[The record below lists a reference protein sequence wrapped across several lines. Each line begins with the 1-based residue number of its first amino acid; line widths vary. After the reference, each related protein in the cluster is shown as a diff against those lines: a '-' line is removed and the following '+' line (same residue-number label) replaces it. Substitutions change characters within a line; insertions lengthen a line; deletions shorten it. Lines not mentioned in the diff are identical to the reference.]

1 MAAIFMKRRLGIRA
15 RLYCVAIFSAI
26 SVALLAAASFHF
38 ARTTSIAADRL
49 YHDGFEGIESF
60 AQLQSLLEQHR
71 RLVES
76 APAEVDRKRIEESQR
91 DMIEKSARL
100 TILINDLNVR
110 ANDAEKAEI
119 ESQLA
124 RKVPKLVENGQ
135 DVLFYAHNFAQDK
148 AIEAAER
155 YAKIADEFEQLIRK
169 FRSRQMSIS
178 DEAVLSL
185 SESARA
191 LIFWVSASA
200 FVALLLIG
208 PFGMTITRDVL
219 SRLGRITNYM
229 GRLAGHELTEEVPS
243 RCDLDEVGDMARA
256 VQVFKDNA
264 IELLERKSQLER
276 VNLQLDVALNNMTH
290 GLCMFDGS
298 QKLIICNGRYA
309 SMYALPEHLT
319 KPGTDLA
326 LILKYRTEVGN
337 LYSLLDDPQTDAA
350 LIRNNSS
357 QHSIHELP
365 DGRVI
370 SIARQIMPDGGWVA
384 VHEDVTERRQAEA
397 QIAHLARHDH
407 LTNLPNRVFFRTK
420 LEEAVEGL
428 RRGKHFAVHCLDLD
442 RFKAVNDTL
451 GHPIGDVLLRAV
463 SERLQDCVQASD
475 FVARLG
481 GDEFAII
488 QSDVE
493 RPEDCSNLA
502 RRVIDIVSEPYL
514 IDGQQLIIGASI
526 GIAIT
531 SGKETNPDQ
540 LLKNADLAMYR
551 AKAEGRGTYLIF
563 EQEMDARIQ
572 ARRAMERDLRHAL
585 NSNEIVLYY
594 QPVVN
599 TKRGGVSGFE
609 ALVRWF
615 HPTEGEIPPSKFIPL
630 AEENGL
636 IGPLGEW
643 IFRTACA
650 EASKWPTDIRLAVNL
665 SSAQIKYRNIAQV
678 ILGALAASGLA
689 ASRLEIEITESV
701 LLENDAKTIALLNEF
716 RSLGIRIAMDDFGT
730 GYSSLSYL
738 RNLPLDKI
746 KIDQSFIHDLAQKPE
761 ARAIVRAI
769 ISLASALNMSV
780 VAEGVETAEQL
791 RIVQTEGCDEVQGFF
806 FSHPQPAAA
815 IREIISRCNKLT
827 QVAA

>member
-1 MAAIFMKRRLGIRA
+1 MAPILTKHRLGIKA
-15 RLYCVAIFSAI
+15 RLYSVAIFSAI
-26 SVALLAAASFHF
+26 SVALLAASSIHF

-49 YHDGFEGIESF
+49 YHDGFEGVENF
-60 AQLQSLLEQHR
+60 ARLESLLEQHR

-76 APAEVDRKRIEESQR
+76 APAEVDRKRLEESQR

-100 TILINDLNVR
+100 TILINDLNR
-110 ANDAEKAEI
+110 RTNDADTTEI
-119 ESQLA
+119 QSQLA
-124 RKVPKLVENGQ
+124 RKIPKLVENGQ

-148 AIEAAER
+148 AIEAADR
-155 YAKIADEFEQLIRK
+155 YAKTADDFEQLIRN
-169 FRSRQMSIS
+169 FRSRQMSIA
-178 DEAVLSL
+178 DEAVLGL

-191 LIFWVSASA
+191 LILWVSASA
-200 FVALLLIG
+200 FAALLLIG
-208 PFGMTITRDVL
+208 PFGIAITRDVL
-219 SRLGRITNYM
+219 ARLARITNYM
-229 GRLAGHELTEEVPS
+229 SRLAGHEVTEEVPS
-243 RCDLDEVGDMARA
+243 RSDLDEVGDMARA
-256 VQVFKDNA
+256 VQVFKDNG
-264 IELLERKSQLER
+264 IELLERKVQLER
-276 VNLQLDVALNNMTH
+276 VNMQLDVALNNMTH
-290 GLCMFDGS
+290 GLCMFDGG

-309 SMYALPEHLT
+309 SMYNLPEHLT

-326 LILKYRTEVGN
+326 QILKYRTEIGN
-337 LYSLLDDPQTDAA
+337 LYPQPDDSLIDAA
-350 LIRNNSS
+350 LIGKNGS
-357 QHSIHELP
+357 QHSVRELP

-370 SIARQIMPDGGWVA
+370 SIARQTMPDGGWVT
-384 VHEDVTERRQAEA
+384 VHEDVTERRKTEA
-397 QIAHLARHDH
+397 KIAHLACHDQ

-420 LEEAVEGL
+420 LEEAVGRL
-428 RRGKHFAVHCLDLD
+428 QRGKRFAVHCLDLD

-451 GHPIGDVLLRAV
+451 GHPIGDILLKSV
-463 SERLQDCVQASD
+463 SDRLQDCVQASD

-488 QSDVE
+488 QSNVE
-493 RPEDCSNLA
+493 RAEDCCSLA
-502 RRVIDIVSEPYL
+502 RRIIDTVSEPYS

-526 GIAIT
+526 GIAIA
-531 SGKETNPDQ
+531 SGKETNPDL

-551 AKAEGRGTYLIF
+551 AKADGRGTYLIF

-585 NSNEIVLYY
+585 NSNEIELYY
-594 QPVVN
+594 QPVVD
-599 TKRGGVSGFE
+599 TKQGSVSGFE

-615 HPTEGEIPPSKFIPL
+615 HSRDGEIPPSKFIPL

-650 EASKWPTDIRLAVNL
+650 EASKWPHDIRLAVNL

-701 LLENDAKTIALLNEF
+701 LLENDGKTLALLNEF
-716 RSLGIRIAMDDFGT
+716 RSLGIRIVMDDFGT

-769 ISLASALNMSV
+769 ISLASALNICV

-791 RIVQTEGCDEVQGFF
+791 QIVQAEGCHEVQGFF
-806 FSHPQPAAA
+806 FSRPQPAAEVG
-815 IREIISRCNKLT
+815 RIIGQCNKLM
-827 QVAA
+827 QAAA

>member
-1 MAAIFMKRRLGIRA
+1 MAPILTKHRLGIKA
-15 RLYCVAIFSAI
+15 RLYSVAIFSAI
-26 SVALLAAASFHF
+26 SVALLAASSIHF

-49 YHDGFEGIESF
+49 YHDGFEGVENF
-60 AQLQSLLEQHR
+60 ARLESLLEQHR

-76 APAEVDRKRIEESQR
+76 APAEVDRKRLEESQR

-100 TILINDLNVR
+100 TILINDLNR
-110 ANDAEKAEI
+110 RTNDADTTEI
-119 ESQLA
+119 QSQLA
-124 RKVPKLVENGQ
+124 RKIPKLVENGQ

-148 AIEAAER
+148 AIEAADR
-155 YAKIADEFEQLIRK
+155 YAKTADDFEQLIRN
-169 FRSRQMSIS
+169 FRSRQMSIA
-178 DEAVLSL
+178 DEAVLGL

-191 LIFWVSASA
+191 LILWVSASA
-200 FVALLLIG
+200 FAALLLIG
-208 PFGMTITRDVL
+208 PFGIAITRDVL
-219 SRLGRITNYM
+219 ARLARITNYM
-229 GRLAGHELTEEVPS
+229 SRLAGHEVTEEVPS
-243 RCDLDEVGDMARA
+243 RSDLDEVGDMARA
-256 VQVFKDNA
+256 VQVFKDNG
-264 IELLERKSQLER
+264 IELLERKVQLEQ
-276 VNLQLDVALNNMTH
+276 VNMQLDVALNNMTH
-290 GLCMFDGS
+290 GLCMFDGG

-309 SMYALPEHLT
+309 SMYNLPEHLT

-326 LILKYRTEVGN
+326 QILKYRTEIGN
-337 LYSLLDDPQTDAA
+337 LYPQPDDSLIDAA
-350 LIRNNSS
+350 LIGKNGS
-357 QHSIHELP
+357 QHSVRELP

-370 SIARQIMPDGGWVA
+370 SIARQTMPDGGWVT
-384 VHEDVTERRQAEA
+384 VHEDVTERRKTEA
-397 QIAHLARHDH
+397 KIAHLACHDQ

-420 LEEAVEGL
+420 LEEAVGRL
-428 RRGKHFAVHCLDLD
+428 QRGKRFAVHCLDLD

-451 GHPIGDVLLRAV
+451 GHPIGDILLKSV
-463 SERLQDCVQASD
+463 SDRLQDCVQASD

-488 QSDVE
+488 QSNVE
-493 RPEDCSNLA
+493 RAEDCCSLA
-502 RRVIDIVSEPYL
+502 RRIIDTVSEPYS

-526 GIAIT
+526 GIAIA
-531 SGKETNPDQ
+531 SGKETNPDL

-551 AKAEGRGTYLIF
+551 AKADGRGTYLIF

-585 NSNEIVLYY
+585 NSNEIELYY
-594 QPVVN
+594 QPVVD
-599 TKRGGVSGFE
+599 TKQGSVSGFE

-615 HPTEGEIPPSKFIPL
+615 HSRDGEIPPSKFIPL

-650 EASKWPTDIRLAVNL
+650 EASKWPHDIRLAVNL

-689 ASRLEIEITESV
+689 ASRLEIEITKSV
-701 LLENDAKTIALLNEF
+701 LLENDGKTLALLNEF
-716 RSLGIRIAMDDFGT
+716 RSLGIRIVMDDFGT

-769 ISLASALNMSV
+769 ISLASALNICV

-791 RIVQTEGCDEVQGFF
+791 QIVQAEGCHEVQGFF
-806 FSHPQPAAA
+806 FSRPQPAAEVG
-815 IREIISRCNKLT
+815 RIIGQCNKLM
-827 QVAA
+827 QAAA